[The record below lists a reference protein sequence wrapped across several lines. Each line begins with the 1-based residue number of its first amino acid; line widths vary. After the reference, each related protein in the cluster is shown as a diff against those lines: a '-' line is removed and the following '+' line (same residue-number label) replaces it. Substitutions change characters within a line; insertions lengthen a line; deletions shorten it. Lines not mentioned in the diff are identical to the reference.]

1 MQIDVL
7 GRLAVRLDPDSPPIP
22 LPLAERS
29 LLAMLATAGGRAV
42 SADRLIDGLWG
53 ARLPADPVNA
63 LQVRV
68 AKLRRALPGAV
79 IHEPPGYRL
88 ADGVEVDLVAFERLL
103 AARRFTEAL
112 ALWRGDPFQDM
123 IELDWARTEST
134 RLLELHAH
142 ALEELLEQRLAA
154 GGHQQ
159 VIGEAQALLAAH
171 PLRERLRG
179 QLMLALHR
187 SGALRQRTPV
197 GADSG
202 PRTALFR
209 QQTKHFRASR

>member
-68 AKLRRALPGAV
+68 AKLRR
-79 IHEPPGYRL
+79 
-88 ADGVEVDLVAFERLL
+88 
-103 AARRFTEAL
+103 
-112 ALWRGDPFQDM
+112 
-123 IELDWARTEST
+123 
-134 RLLELHAH
+134 
-142 ALEELLEQRLAA
+142 
-154 GGHQQ
+154 
-159 VIGEAQALLAAH
+159 
-171 PLRERLRG
+171 
-179 QLMLALHR
+179 
-187 SGALRQRTPV
+187 RQRCHNAWAINAKV
-197 GADSG
+197 GIRIAQHKLDFFTTS
-202 PRTALFR
+202 
-209 QQTKHFRASR
+209 QIIS